1 MRSSFFIKTSVDWQR
16 EIRRLAG
23 NSNWNERNKREE
35 PNVEIRETGRQNTQ
49 PHACAWPATN
59 HRLRGYRIQPGR
71 FRVSNAGG
79 CTSRRIGLRRAVC
92 GGRFLRESRE
102 PALDVLFFF
111 GAGHAQILAQLVF
124 SLIYSTASYQNLGE
138 EQPGI

>member
-1 MRSSFFIKTSVDWQR
+1 MRSSFFIKTPVDWQR

-35 PNVEIRETGRQNTQ
+35 LNVEIRETGRQNTQ

-71 FRVSNAGG
+71 FRGLECRRLYIKAYWVA
-79 CTSRRIGLRRAVC
+79 SRWLWWPIFA
-92 GGRFLRESRE
+92 
-102 PALDVLFFF
+102 
-111 GAGHAQILAQLVF
+111 
-124 SLIYSTASYQNLGE
+124 
-138 EQPGI
+138 

>member
-1 MRSSFFIKTSVDWQR
+1 MRSSFVVKPPVDWTR

-92 GGRFLRESRE
+92 GGRFLPKSRE
-102 PALDVLFFF
+102 LALDVLFFF
-111 GAGHAQILAQLVF
+111 GAGHPQILAQLVF
-124 SLIYSTASYQNLGE
+124 ILIYSTASSHNLAQE
-138 EQPGI
+138 